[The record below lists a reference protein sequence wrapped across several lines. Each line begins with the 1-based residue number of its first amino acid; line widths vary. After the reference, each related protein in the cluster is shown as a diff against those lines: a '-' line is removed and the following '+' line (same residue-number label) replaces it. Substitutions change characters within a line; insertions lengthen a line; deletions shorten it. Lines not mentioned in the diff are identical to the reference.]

1 MRLSLRNKLIA
12 VCFSTTLFTGLAIV
26 FVIVI
31 GGVPE
36 RAATAALG
44 TGLAISLF
52 EEFYVQGRPGRWLRA
67 MHPAVSIALYSVV
80 IVVFAMA
87 VMTTQMMAFGGPH
100 GAAMADGSRRGMPS
114 LPSLLVVLPLLF
126 VVAIAAIMTLRVVGY
141 LGARNLFYLMIGK
154 YHRPV
159 LERRI
164 FLFLDIRGSTA
175 LVERLGPIEAR
186 ALIGKFFFDVSG
198 PITDLGGE
206 IYRFTGD
213 GLVAVWDW
221 RQGVVR
227 NRIARAIDAIGDA
240 VDREADYY
248 RSKFGH
254 VPDYR
259 IGVHGGPIVTC
270 EEGDT
275 RRAIGFYGDTIHVAA
290 RLEQKAREL
299 GIDCALSGDVAE
311 HQTGLGDRLRVIGDE
326 PVRGIAEPIKVYE
339 LRRTKHAGP
348 ATVTPTSKGL
358 EA

>member
-12 VCFSTTLFTGLAIV
+12 VCFSTMVFTGLAIV

-36 RAATAALG
+36 RAAAAVLG

-67 MHPAVSIALYSVV
+67 MHPAKSIALYSLL
-80 IVVFAMA
+80 IVVFAMT
-87 VMTTQMMAFGGPH
+87 VMMANKTLLGRFH
-100 GAAMADGSRRGMPS
+100 GAPAASQLVHTMP
-114 LPSLLVVLPLLF
+114 PLLVVLPLLF
-126 VVAIAAIMTLRVVGY
+126 VVAITAIMTLRIVGY
-141 LGARNLFYLMIGK
+141 LGARNLFHLMIGK

-159 LERRI
+159 LEWRI
-164 FLFLDIRGSTA
+164 FLFLDIKDSTA

-186 ALIGKFFFDVSG
+186 ALIGKFFFDISG

-213 GLVAVWDW
+213 GVVAVWDW

-227 NRIARAIDAIGDA
+227 NRIVRAIDAIGDA
-240 VDREADYY
+240 VDRETDYY

-275 RRAIGFYGDTIHVAA
+275 KRAIGFYGDTIHIAA
-290 RLEQKAREL
+290 RLEQKAKEL

-311 HQTGLGDRLRVIGDE
+311 RQAGFGDRLRVIGDE
-326 PVRGIAEPIKVYE
+326 PVRGVVEPIRVFE
-339 LRRTKHAGP
+339 LRPARHGGP
-348 ATVTPTSKGL
+348 TAMTPPAAPGR
-358 EA
+358 

>member
-67 MHPAVSIALYSVV
+67 MHPAKSIALYSLI
-80 IVVFAMA
+80 IVVFA
-87 VMTTQMMAFGGPH
+87 TTVMMANRTLLGRFH
-100 GAAMADGSRRGMPS
+100 GAPATSELAHTMP
-114 LPSLLVVLPLLF
+114 PLLIVLPLLLA
-126 VVAIAAIMTLRVVGY
+126 VAVAAIVALRVVGY
-141 LGARNLFYLMIGK
+141 LGGRNLFYLMIGK

-164 FLFLDIRGSTA
+164 FLFLDMKDSTA
-175 LVERLGPIEAR
+175 LVERLGPIKAR

-221 RQGVVR
+221 RQGVAR
-227 NRIARAIDAIGDA
+227 NRIARAIDAIDA
-240 VDREADYY
+240 AVAREADYY
-248 RSKFGH
+248 RRKFDH

-259 IGVHGGPIVTC
+259 VGVHGGPIVTC

-275 RRAIGFYGDTIHVAA
+275 RRAIGYYGDTIHVAA
-290 RLEQKAREL
+290 RLEQKAREF
-299 GIDCALSGDVAE
+299 GVDCVLSGDVADT
-311 HQTGLGDRLRVIGDE
+311 QVDLGERLRPIGVE
-326 PVRGIAEPIKVYE
+326 PVRGIAEPIRIFE
-339 LRRTKHAGP
+339 LQR
-348 ATVTPTSKGL
+348 ATGR
-358 EA
+358 

>member
-67 MHPAVSIALYSVV
+67 MHPAKSIALYSVL
-80 IVVFAMA
+80 IVVFAMT
-87 VMTTQMMAFGGPH
+87 MMMANRTLLGRFH
-100 GAAMADGSRRGMPS
+100 GAPVASELAHTMPP
-114 LPSLLVVLPLLF
+114 LQIVLPLLF

-164 FLFLDIRGSTA
+164 FLFLDIKGSTA

-311 HQTGLGDRLRVIGDE
+311 HQTGLGDRLRVIGEE

>member
-12 VCFSTTLFTGLAIV
+12 VGFSTTLFTGLAIV

-36 RAATAALG
+36 RAAAAVLG

-67 MHPAVSIALYSVV
+67 MHPAKSIALYSLL
-80 IVVFAMA
+80 IVVFAMT
-87 VMTTQMMAFGGPH
+87 VMMLNRTLLGRFH
-100 GAAMADGSRRGMPS
+100 GAPATSELAHTMP
-114 LPSLLVVLPLLF
+114 PLLVVLPLLF
-126 VVAIAAIMTLRVVGY
+126 VVAIAAIMALRVVGY
-141 LGARNLFYLMIGK
+141 LGARNLFHLMIGK

-221 RQGVVR
+221 PQGVVR

-248 RSKFGH
+248 RSRFGH

-275 RRAIGFYGDTIHVAA
+275 RRAIGFYGDTVHIAA
-290 RLEQKAREL
+290 RLEQKAKEL

-311 HQTGLGDRLRVIGDE
+311 HQTGLGERLRAIGDE
-326 PVRGIAEPIKVYE
+326 PVRGMTEPVKVFE
-339 LRRTKHAGP
+339 LRLARRSKP
-348 ATVTPTSKGL
+348 A
-358 EA
+358 